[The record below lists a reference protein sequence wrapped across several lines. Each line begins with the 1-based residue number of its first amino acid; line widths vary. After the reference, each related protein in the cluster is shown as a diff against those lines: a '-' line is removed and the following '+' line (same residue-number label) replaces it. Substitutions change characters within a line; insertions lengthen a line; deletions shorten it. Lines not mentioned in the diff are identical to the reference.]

1 MTARTRGRING
12 IPPNP
17 GAGLEMSAERTELLG
32 LGVLITVMDRLTL
45 AERRRALS
53 YLTDRFGQVT
63 VPANVHVV
71 ADLPALTA
79 LLSAQ
84 RRTLGVSQKALAGQ
98 LGTQQSAV
106 SEWES
111 SLVEPGGAS
120 LFALADA
127 LGCDLAVIP
136 RGDVWERAGGDRRG

>member
-1 MTARTRGRING
+1 MSARTRNRVEG

-17 GAGLEMSAERTELLG
+17 GAGLAMTAARTELLG
-32 LGVLITVMDRLTL
+32 LGVLITVMDRLNL
-45 AERRRALS
+45 AERRRALT
-53 YLTDRFGQVT
+53 YLTDRFGQVA

-71 ADLPALTA
+71 ADLPALMA

-84 RRTLGVSQKALAGQ
+84 RRTLGVSQKALATQ

-111 SLVEPGGAS
+111 GLVEAGGAS

-127 LGCDLAVIP
+127 LGCDLALVP
-136 RGDVWERAGGDRRG
+136 RGDVWDRAPGEPR

>member
-1 MTARTRGRING
+1 MSARTRGRVNG

-17 GAGLEMSAERTELLG
+17 GAGLEMTAERTELLG
-32 LGVLITVMDRLTL
+32 LSVLITVMDRLTL
-45 AERRRALS
+45 AERRRALT

-84 RRTLGVSQKALAGQ
+84 RRTLGVSQKEVAAR

-111 SLVEPGGAS
+111 GLVEPGGAS

-127 LGCDLAVIP
+127 LGCDIALLP
-136 RGDVWERAGGDRRG
+136 RGDVWERAAGEFR

>member
-1 MTARTRGRING
+1 MSARTRGHANG
-12 IPPNP
+12 VPLADPQP
-17 GAGLEMSAERTELLG
+17 EMTAQRTELLG
-32 LGVLITVMDRLTL
+32 LGVLVTVIDRLTL
-45 AERRRALS
+45 AERRRALT

-71 ADLPALTA
+71 SDLPTLMG

-84 RRTLGVSQKALAGQ
+84 RRTLGVSQKALAAQ

-111 SLVEPGGAS
+111 GLVEAGGAS

-127 LGCDLAVIP
+127 LGCDLALVP
-136 RGDVWERAGGDRRG
+136 RGEGRG